1 MPKQLQDG
9 GQTGLVPV
17 FPNSNQQQQQQQQF
31 AVSPWYFQ
39 QIPGAFGG
47 GGPGMEPEIEEQRIP
62 LSHYLWV
69 VRRHAWKIMAW
80 VVLCMLG
87 TFLVS
92 SRLAPV
98 YESTVTIDVDR
109 QAPNAIVGQD
119 AARALS
125 PNDSDQFLATQIRLI
140 QSDSVLRP
148 IAEKYKLLDHE
159 EQTKGLTEGKLR
171 ALLTAPVTLKKL
183 TVVRPPNT
191 YLLQVS
197 YRSTDAALAA
207 NVANSIARSY
217 LEHTYRIRL
226 TSSSTMS
233 TFMSQQLDELK
244 AKMEQS
250 GQRLAAFE
258 RELNVINPEEKTSI
272 LSSRLL
278 QLNTEYTNAQSDRV
292 KKEAAFQSLNNG
304 SLEAAQVSS
313 QGDALQKLND
323 RLNEAKQK
331 LSLTRATWGPNSPE
345 HRKAASDVTELQ
357 RQFDETRANIG
368 RRIEVEYRTAVS
380 REDMLRKAVVT
391 TKGEFDSLN
400 GKSFQYQQAKQDADN
415 DKKIYD
421 ELLRK
426 IKEAEI
432 NSGIQNNNVRIA
444 DPARAGA
451 RPVFPNIRL
460 NMLLALLFA
469 ALLGIG
475 GALLSDLLD
484 NTITD
489 PEQAARVLNTDI
501 VGGLPAIKLRDS
513 RSAGQLNAPA
523 GALVKFAESSQ
534 EKISGYEEAIRTL
547 RNSILLGDFDRRMR
561 SLLVTSA
568 SPGEGKTTTAVHLA
582 ISHSQQHKKT
592 LLIDADLRR
601 PSVHK
606 KMQIPANVGLSNYL
620 TENLSWKDVM
630 VKDPDYPDLD
640 VIAAGPPSRKASD
653 LIGPRM
659 VDLLEEAS
667 REYDLVIVDA
677 PPLLGFAEPLQMATC
692 SDGVLVVTRAGTT
705 SRKAVG
711 SVLATL
717 KRLRANVVGVVLN
730 QVKPGMSDHYYY
742 YGYSKNYYMV
752 PNAGPE
758 PEPEKS

>member
-1 MPKQLQDG
+1 MPKPFNEG
-9 GQTGLVPV
+9 GQQGLIQLP
-17 FPNSNQQQQQQQQF
+17 PGNAQY
-31 AVSPWYFQ
+31 ALSPLYFQ
-39 QIPGAFGG
+39 PLPG
-47 GGPGMEPEIEEQRIP
+47 GGPGMEPEFEEQRVP
-62 LSHYLWV
+62 LTHYLWII
-69 VRRHAWKIMAW
+69 RRHAWKIVLW
-80 VVLCMLG
+80 VLICVLA
-87 TFLVS
+87 TYLVS
-92 SRLAPV
+92 ARLAPI

-109 QAPNAIVGQD
+109 QAPSAIVGQD
-119 AARALS
+119 SSRAPS
-125 PNDSDQFLATQIRLI
+125 PNDADQFLATQIKLI

-159 EQTKGLTEGKLR
+159 EQTKDLSEDKMR
-171 ALLTAPVTLKKL
+171 ALLTAPIMLKKL
-183 TVVRPPNT
+183 SVVRPPNT
-191 YLLQVS
+191 YLVQVS
-197 YRSTDAALAA
+197 YRSTDPVLAA
-207 NVANSIARSY
+207 DVANSIAKSY

-233 TFMSQQLDELK
+233 SFMSQQLDELK

-272 LSSRLL
+272 LSARLL
-278 QLNTEYTNAQSDRV
+278 QLNTEYTNAQADRV
-292 KKEAAFQSLNNG
+292 KKEAGFQSMRNG

-313 QGDALQKLND
+313 QGDALQRLSD

-345 HRKAASDVTELQ
+345 HRKSSSDVAELQ
-357 RQFDETRANIG
+357 RQFDETRLNIG
-368 RRIEVEYRTAVS
+368 RRIEVEYRTALS
-380 REDMLRKAVVT
+380 REEMLKKAVVT

-400 GKSFQYQQAKQDADN
+400 GRSFQYQQAKRDADN

-432 NSGIQNNNVRIA
+432 NSGIQNNNIRIA

-451 RPVFPNIRL
+451 KPVFPNVRL
-460 NMLLALLFA
+460 NLGLAFLLAA
-469 ALLGIG
+469 ILGVG
-475 GALLSDLLD
+475 GALLVDVLD
-484 NTITD
+484 NSITD

-501 VGGLPAIKLRDS
+501 VGGLPAIKLRDA
-513 RSAGQLNAPA
+513 RTAGELAAPS
-523 GALVKFAESSQ
+523 GALVKFGDATPD
-534 EKISGYEEAIRTL
+534 KISSYEEAIRTL
-547 RNSILLGDFDRRMR
+547 RNSILLSDFDRRIR

-582 ISHSQQHKKT
+582 ISHSQQHKRT

-606 KMQIPANVGLSNYL
+606 KMQIPASTGLSNVL
-620 TENLSWKDVM
+620 TESLAWKDAI
-630 VKDPDYPDLD
+630 VKDTDYPDLD
-640 VIAAGPPSRKASD
+640 IIPAGPPSRKASD

-659 VDLLEEAS
+659 VDLLEEVCK
-667 REYDLVIVDA
+667 EYDLVIVDA
-677 PPLLGFAEPLQMATC
+677 PPLLGFAEPLQMAT
-692 SDGVLVVTRAGTT
+692 SADGVLVVTRAGNT
-705 SRKAVG
+705 SRKAVA

-742 YGYSKNYYMV
+742 YGYHRNYYMV
-752 PNAGPE
+752 Q

>member
-9 GQTGLVPV
+9 GQ
-17 FPNSNQQQQQQQQF
+17 NSLMTMPPGNNNQF
-31 AVSPWYFQ
+31 ALSPLYFQ
-39 QIPGAFGG
+39 QFQGG
-47 GGPGMEPEIEEQRIP
+47 GGMEPEVEEPKIP
-62 LSHYLWV
+62 LSHYLWI
-69 VRRHAWKIMAW
+69 VRRHAWKILAW
-80 VVLCMLG
+80 VLLCLLG
-87 TFLVS
+87 TFLIS
-92 SRLAPV
+92 SRLAPIF
-98 YESTVTIDVDR
+98 ESTTTIDVDR
-109 QAPNAIVGQD
+109 QAPSAIVGQD
-119 AARALS
+119 SARALS
-125 PNDSDQFLATQIRLI
+125 PNDADQFLATQIKLI

-159 EQTKGLTEGKLR
+159 EQTKDLSDDKLR

-183 TVVRPPNT
+183 SVVRPPNT
-191 YLLQVS
+191 YLVQVS

-207 NVANSIARSY
+207 NVANAIAKSY

-233 TFMSQQLDELK
+233 SFMSQQLDELK

-258 RELNVINPEEKTSI
+258 RELNVINPEEKTTI

-278 QLNTEYTNAQSDRV
+278 QLNTEYTNAQGDRV
-292 KKEAAFQSLNNG
+292 KKEAAFQSMRNG

-331 LSLTRATWGPNSPE
+331 LSLTKATWGPNSPE
-345 HRKAASDVTELQ
+345 HRKSASDVVELQ

-380 REDMLRKAVVT
+380 REEMLRKAVVA
-391 TKGEFDSLN
+391 TKAEFDGLN
-400 GKSFQYQQAKQDADN
+400 GRSFQYQQAKRDAEN

-432 NSGIQNNNVRIA
+432 NSGIQNNNIRIA

-451 RPVFPNIRL
+451 RPVFPNVRL
-460 NMLLALLFA
+460 NMMLAFLLAVLI
-469 ALLGIG
+469 GIG
-475 GALLSDLLD
+475 GALLTDVLD

-513 RSAGQLNAPA
+513 RTAGQINAPA
-523 GALVKFAESSQ
+523 GSLVKFGDSAPD
-534 EKISGYEEAIRTL
+534 KISTYEEAIRTL
-547 RNSILLGDFDRRMR
+547 RNSILLSDFDRRMR
-561 SLLVTSA
+561 SLLITSA

-606 KMQIPANVGLSNYL
+606 KMQIAFTSGLSNFL
-620 TENLSWKDVM
+620 TEDISWKDVI
-630 VKDPDYPDLD
+630 VKDNDYPDLD
-640 VIAAGPPSRKASD
+640 VIAAGPPSRRASD

-659 VDLLEEAS
+659 VDLLEEACK
-667 REYDLVIVDA
+667 EYDLVIIDA
-677 PPLLGFAEPLQMATC
+677 PPLLGFAEPLQMATS
-692 SDGVLVVTRAGTT
+692 SDGVLVVTRAGST

-742 YGYSKNYYMV
+742 YGYYRNYYL
-752 PNAGPE
+752 PQ